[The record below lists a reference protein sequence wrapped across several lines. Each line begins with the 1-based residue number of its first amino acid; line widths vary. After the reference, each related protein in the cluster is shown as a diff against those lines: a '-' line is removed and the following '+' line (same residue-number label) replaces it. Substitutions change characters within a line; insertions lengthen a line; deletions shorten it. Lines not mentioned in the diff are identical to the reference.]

1 MHRPQP
7 ARRAPLAGDLGGAVT
22 GFLVA
27 VVLLVAV
34 GLAAFF
40 YFGGEA
46 DVDIKKPNVDVS
58 ATPDN

>member
-1 MHRPQP
+1 MLDHPEPAPRPT
-7 ARRAPLAGDLGGAVT
+7 DFGGAVT

-40 YFGGEA
+40 YFGGDAE
-46 DVDIKKPNVDVS
+46 VNIKKPNVSVS
-58 ATPDN
+58 ASPDK